1 MSIDG
6 WMQKEI
12 VICKCIYIHT
22 QIYVCIVYI
31 YNMCTYM
38 CILYTYIIEY
48 YPAIAWMKSHYL
60 QQHLLIEVSQKKT
73 STVYQSPLYVES
85 VNKQI
90 NTKLIEN
97 RTDCWL
103 PEVGGWVGEM
113 GYPFLWFK

>member
-1 MSIDG
+1 
-6 WMQKEI
+6 
-12 VICKCIYIHT
+12 
-22 QIYVCIVYI
+22 
-31 YNMCTYM
+31 M